1 MRLIRQVTNEFISF
15 FFLMQNFLE
24 DYVYV
29 FT

>member
-1 MRLIRQVTNEFISF
+1 MRLIQQVTNEFISF
-15 FFLMQNFLE
+15 FFLMKNFLE